1 MEVQRT
7 HVSVRCT
14 ANYRRIAVG
23 EPAMRLLGILLN
35 DRWDSQR
42 RTICDRWSRLAFA
55 QSCPAAIRS

>member
-1 MEVQRT
+1 
-7 HVSVRCT
+7 VSVRCT